1 LTRGASGRRAIAGH
15 RGGEGQVVE
24 AELAATP
31 NKLDEMIAGLT
42 GPRTE
47 VDDPDGLVRFT
58 LSDDERLV
66 SLFIDDAVRTSLN
79 NLRLEKKRDD
89 RFAAGNR
96 HDWFAAGNEAVRL
109 FHRCSRNS
117 RPSEMGLSLFQRELA
132 QIGVAVAEQLG
143 TAS

>member
-1 LTRGASGRRAIAGH
+1 
-15 RGGEGQVVE
+15 
-24 AELAATP
+24 
-31 NKLDEMIAGLT
+31 MIAGLT

-58 LSDDERLV
+58 LSDDERLL

-79 NLRLEKKRDD
+79 NLGLDKKRDD
-89 RFAAGNR
+89 RFAAGN
-96 HDWFAAGNEAVRL
+96 EAVRL
-109 FHRCSRNS
+109 FARCSRNP

-143 TAS
+143 TAG

>member
-1 LTRGASGRRAIAGH
+1 VRLPATAA
-15 RGGEGQVVE
+15 EKVKFVE
-24 AELAATP
+24 AELAATL
-31 NKLDEMIAGLT
+31 NKLDDMIAGLT

-58 LSDDERLV
+58 LSDDERLL

-79 NLRLEKKRDD
+79 NLGLDKKRDD
-89 RFAAGNR
+89 RFAAGN
-96 HDWFAAGNEAVRL
+96 EAVRL
-109 FHRCSRNS
+109 FARCSRNP

-143 TAS
+143 TAG